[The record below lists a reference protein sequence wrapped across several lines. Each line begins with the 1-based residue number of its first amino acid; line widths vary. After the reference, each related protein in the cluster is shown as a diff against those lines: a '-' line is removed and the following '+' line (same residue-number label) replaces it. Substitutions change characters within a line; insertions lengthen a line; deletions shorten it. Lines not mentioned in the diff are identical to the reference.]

1 LSSAP
6 PEFTT
11 LADRYRL
18 EREIGRGGMATVY
31 LAQDLK
37 HHRPVAVKILHAEL
51 AANVGSDRFLRE
63 IEIAARLSHPHIL
76 TLIDSGSVVVS
87 RQSSVIATTDDR
99 RLMTDDRSGAT
110 LLYYVMPFVEGES
123 LRQRLNRDKRI
134 PLEEA
139 VAIARQVA
147 SALAYAH
154 SRGVVH
160 RDIKPENVML
170 SGGEA
175 IVTDFGIA
183 KAVSGANDNLTQ
195 TGTSVG
201 TPAYMSPEQAS
212 GDMNLDGRSDLYSLG
227 CVLYEMLA
235 GTPPF
240 TGANAQA
247 VIVKRFTEA
256 PPSLRSARVEVPD
269 AAETAVMRTLARN
282 PADRYSTAT
291 ELAQALVDSI
301 RVVTPVSNV
310 STAVNAVAPTKSIA
324 VLPFVDMSP
333 DRDQEYFTDGVAEE
347 IINALS
353 KLEALRVASRTS
365 SFAFKGKS
373 EDIGE
378 IGKKLK
384 VGTVLE
390 GSVRKAGNRL
400 RVTSQLVD
408 VTNGYQLWSGRF
420 DRELEDVFAIQD
432 EIAASITKAL
442 SVVLNEDE
450 KKKIERPRS
459 ENIEAYE
466 FYLRGR
472 QYFHQFREKALQFA
486 RRMFT
491 RAIEIDP
498 GYARAY
504 AGIAD
509 CSSMLYHYWDASD
522 ANLEQANS
530 ASQKALELSP
540 GLAEAHASRGLSLS
554 LSKQYVAA
562 AAEFEK
568 AVQLDPKLYEGYY
581 YYALARFGEGNYREA
596 HRLFLQASAVRPED
610 FQAAALGALSLAAL
624 GDPGE
629 MDAYR
634 SALAIM
640 ERHLELNPEDARA
653 LYLGSNSL
661 YKLGDVARAQAWA
674 ERALAVDPNDAGVL
688 YNVACAFGVQGNAD
702 RAIELLERAVENGFG
717 HREWIEHD
725 PDLNALHDRPRFK
738 ALLDRL

>member
-1 LSSAP
+1 MSTAP
-6 PEFTT
+6 PEHTT

-76 TLIDSGSVVVS
+76 TLIDSGSIESHGS
-87 RQSSVIATTDDR
+87 RVTGLVGLAATRDPR
-99 RLMTDDRSGAT
+99 PAT

-123 LRQRLNRDKRI
+123 LRQRLNRDKRL

-212 GDMNLDGRSDLYSLG
+212 GDINLDGRSDLYSLG

-301 RVVTPVSNV
+301 RVVTPVSTA
-310 STAVNAVAPTKSIA
+310 STSVNAVAPTKSIA

-378 IGKKLK
+378 IGRKLK

-459 ENIEAYE
+459 ENVEAYE

-504 AGIAD
+504 AGVAD

-522 ANLEQANS
+522 ANLEQANT

-540 GLAEAHASRGLSLS
+540 GLAEAHASRGLALS
-554 LSKQYVAA
+554 LSKQYDAA
-562 AAEFEK
+562 SAEFEK
-568 AVQLDPKLYEGYY
+568 AIRLDPKLYEGHY

-596 HRLFLQASAVRPED
+596 YRLFMQASAVRPED

-624 GDPGE
+624 DDPGE

-653 LYLGSNSL
+653 LYLGSNAL
-661 YKLGDVARAQAWA
+661 YKLGDVPRAEAWA

-688 YNVACAFGVQGNAD
+688 YNVACAFGVQGKAE
-702 RAIELLERAVENGFG
+702 RAIELLEKAVENGFG

-725 PDLNALHDRPRFK
+725 PDLKGLHDRPRFK

>member
-540 GLAEAHASRGLSLS
+540 GLAEAHASRGLALS

>member
-1 LSSAP
+1 MSAPP

-18 EREIGRGGMATVY
+18 DREIGRGGMATVY

-51 AANVGSDRFLRE
+51 AANVGADRFLRE

-87 RQSSVIATTDDR
+87 RQSSVIGPADDR
-99 RLMTDDRSGAT
+99 RPMTDDRSGST

-123 LRQRLNRDKRI
+123 LRQRLNRQKQL
-134 PLEEA
+134 PLEETMG
-139 VAIARQVA
+139 IGRQVA

-154 SRGVVH
+154 GRGVVH

-183 KAVSGANDNLTQ
+183 KAVSTGSDTLTQ
-195 TGTSVG
+195 AGTSIG

-212 GDMNLDGRSDLYSLG
+212 GDADLDGRSDIYSLG

-235 GTPPF
+235 GDPPF
-240 TGANAQA
+240 AGGTVQSI
-247 VIVKRFTEA
+247 IVRRFTETPA
-256 PPSLRSARVEVPD
+256 ALRTTRAGIPD
-269 AAETAVMRTLARN
+269 ATDSAVMRALARN

-301 RVVTPVSNV
+301 RVVTPSGMATTSVHAV
-310 STAVNAVAPTKSIA
+310 TATRSIA

-333 DRDQEYFTDGVAEE
+333 ERDQEYFADGIAEE

-353 KLEALRVASRTS
+353 KLQALRVASRTS

-373 EDIGE
+373 EDIGD
-378 IGKKLK
+378 IGRKLK
-384 VGTVLE
+384 VATVLE

-408 VTNGYQLWSGRF
+408 VTDGYQLWSGRF

-450 KKKIERPRS
+450 KKKIERSRS
-459 ENIEAYE
+459 ENVEAYE

-498 GYARAY
+498 GYARAH

-522 ANLEQANS
+522 ANLEQAS
-530 ASQKALELSP
+530 TASQKALELSP
-540 GLAEAHASRGLSLS
+540 DLAEAHASRGLALS
-554 LSKQYVAA
+554 LSKKYESAA
-562 AAEFEK
+562 SEFET
-568 AVQLDPKLYEGYY
+568 AIRLDPKLYEGHY

-629 MDAYR
+629 VEAYR
-634 SALAIM
+634 VALAIM

-653 LYLGSNSL
+653 LYLGSNAL
-661 YKLGDVARAQAWA
+661 FKLGDPERAESWA
-674 ERALAVDPNDAGVL
+674 ERALTVDPNDAGVL
-688 YNVACAFGVQGNAD
+688 YNVACCFGLQGKAE
-702 RAIELLERAVENGFG
+702 RAIDLLEKAVENGFG

-725 PDLNALHDRPRFK
+725 PDLKELHDRPRFK

>member
-1 LSSAP
+1 
-6 PEFTT
+6 
-11 LADRYRL
+11 
-18 EREIGRGGMATVY
+18 
-31 LAQDLK
+31 
-37 HHRPVAVKILHAEL
+37 
-51 AANVGSDRFLRE
+51 
-63 IEIAARLSHPHIL
+63 
-76 TLIDSGSVVVS
+76 
-87 RQSSVIATTDDR
+87 
-99 RLMTDDRSGAT
+99 MTDDRSGAT

-333 DRDQEYFTDGVAEE
+333 DRDQEYFTGGVAEE

>member
-1 LSSAP
+1 MSSAP